1 MPQLKLSK
9 LPKMAQS
16 RVRTLLRSRDMLSG
30 NVRGETSPLQRNVKR
45 KQPTDHSLEYD
56 PAKLVNEEMFYTWGN
71 GGTMR
76 TLELTVKA
84 NPDHIPTAQQKGIVR
99 GRRSGKVVVFTKPH
113 IRNWER
119 LLTKALKP
127 FAYRTK
133 GYDETKGATVEIT
146 YFFKHTNE
154 ELAEI
159 KRRVCHGDVCDIHM
173 HVRPDVDNLTKSTL
187 DAIVRSGLLDD
198 DGNVDNLILLKRR
211 SRFARINITITVQM
225 KGTENT

>member
-1 MPQLKLSK
+1 MSQLKLSQ

-30 NVRGETSPLQRNVKR
+30 NVRGKPSPRVAKR
-45 KQPTDHSLEYD
+45 KPPTDHSLEYD
-56 PAKLVNEEMFYTWGN
+56 PAKLVKEEMFYTWGN

-76 TLELTVKA
+76 TLELMVNA
-84 NPDHIPTAQQKGIVR
+84 NPDHIPTAQQKGIGR
-99 GRRSGKVVVFTKPH
+99 GRGGKVVVYTKTH
-113 IRNWER
+113 IRNWEH

-133 GYDETKGATVEIT
+133 GYDETKGAMVEIEYT
-146 YFFKHTNE
+146 FPYTNE
-154 ELAEI
+154 DKAEI
-159 KRRVCHGDVCDIHM
+159 KKMAKRGLVFSPRM

-187 DAIVRSGLLDD
+187 DAIVRSGLLMD
-198 DGNVDNLILLKRR
+198 DGNVDNLHLRKKRGEKPGIKI
-211 SRFARINITITVQM
+211 SITVQM

>member
-1 MPQLKLSK
+1 MPQVKLSQ
-9 LPKMAQS
+9 LPKRAQS
-16 RVRTLLRSRDMLSG
+16 QVRTLLRSRDMLSG
-30 NVRGETSPLQRNVKR
+30 NVRGKPSPRVAKR
-45 KQPTDHSLEYD
+45 KPPTDHSLEYD
-56 PAKLVNEEMFYTWGN
+56 PENLVEEDVYTSWGK
-71 GGTMR
+71 GGMMR

-84 NPDHIPTAQQKGIVR
+84 NPDHIPTAQQKGIGR
-99 GRRSGKVVVFTKPH
+99 GRGGKVRVYTKAH

-127 FAYRTK
+127 LVYRTK

-146 YFFKHTNE
+146 YYFPYTKD

-159 KRRVCHGDVCDIHM
+159 KHLERKGEVGVVHM

-187 DAIVRSGLLDD
+187 DAIVRSGLLSD
-198 DGNVDNLILLKRR
+198 DGNVDNLILRKRR
-211 SRFARINITITVQM
+211 SRLGRIHMSITVQM

>member
-1 MPQLKLSK
+1 MPQVKLSQ

-16 RVRTLLRSRDMLSG
+16 RVRTLLRSSDMLSG
-30 NVRGETSPLQRNVKR
+30 NVSGKPSPLQRNVKR

-56 PAKLVNEEMFYTWGN
+56 TANLVEEDVYTSWGK
-71 GGTMR
+71 GGMMR
-76 TLELTVKA
+76 TLGLTVKA
-84 NPDHIPTAQQKGIVR
+84 NPDHIPTAQQKGIGR
-99 GRRSGKVVVFTKPH
+99 GRGGKVRVYTKAH

-119 LLTKALKP
+119 MLTNALKP

-159 KRRVCHGDVCDIHM
+159 KRRVRNGYECDIHM

-198 DGNVDNLILLKRR
+198 DGNVDNLILRKRR
-211 SRFARINITITVQM
+211 SRLGRIHMSITVQM
-225 KGTENT
+225 KGAENT

>member
-1 MPQLKLSK
+1 MPRLKLSQ
-9 LPKMAQS
+9 LPKGAQS

-30 NVRGETSPLQRNVKR
+30 NVRGKPSPLQRNVKR

-56 PAKLVNEEMFYTWGN
+56 PANLVNEDAYTSWGC
-71 GGTMR
+71 GGMMR

-84 NPDHIPTAQQKGIVR
+84 NPDHIPTAQQKGIGR

-159 KRRVCHGDVCDIHM
+159 KRRVRNGYECDIHM

-187 DAIVRSGLLDD
+187 DAIVRSGILDD
-198 DGNVDNLILLKRR
+198 DGNVDNLILRKRR
-211 SRFARINITITVQM
+211 SRLGRIHMSITVQM
-225 KGTENT
+225 KGAENT